1 MRLPVRALVLAF
13 TLFSFFLLAVQS
25 LPGLMVLHVVSGSM
39 EPNVPLGSLV
49 LLRRGE
55 PPSIGDVAAYV
66 LEVQGRRYV
75 LLHRVTGISSDG
87 RYVFSADADPSSGIT
102 LVEPEKV
109 LGRMLVA
116 IPYLGYLAPYAS
128 LVMGLLIVQL
138 LVPKKVR
145 APSNI
150 PADPGI
156 LRYLPAFLLPL
167 SFLLPVKGLPALLG
181 PLFLAVTLP
190 VYAATLLLERQV
202 QYSDLVYALLAAS
215 VIVSIDFAK
224 LYSLLWGL

>member
-1 MRLPVRALVLAF
+1 MRLPVRALVLI
-13 TLFSFFLLAVQS
+13 LVLSSFFLLSVQS

-39 EPNVPLGSLV
+39 EPNVPVGSLV
-49 LLRRGE
+49 LLSRGE

-87 RYVFSADADPSSGIT
+87 RYVFTADADTLSGIT
-102 LVEPEKV
+102 LVSPEKV
-109 LGRMLVA
+109 LGKMLVA
-116 IPYLGYLAPYAS
+116 IPYLGYLAPYAP
-128 LVMGLLIVQL
+128 LVMGLLIVL
-138 LVPKKVR
+138 SLVPKKVR
-145 APSNI
+145 APSNT
-150 PADPGI
+150 PSDPGI

-190 VYAATLLLERQV
+190 VYAATLLLERHV
-202 QYSDLVYALLAAS
+202 PHSDLVYALLAAS

-224 LYSLLWGL
+224 LYSLLSGL

>member
-1 MRLPVRALVLAF
+1 MRLPVRALVLI
-13 TLFSFFLLAVQS
+13 LVLSSFFLLAVQS

-49 LLRRGE
+49 LLSRGE
-55 PPSIGDVAAYV
+55 PPSMGDVAAYI
-66 LEVQGRRYV
+66 LEAQGRKYV
-75 LLHRVTGISSDG
+75 ILHRITGITGDG
-87 RYVFSADADPSSGIT
+87 KYLFSADADPSSVIT
-102 LVEPEKV
+102 PVEPEKV
-109 LGRMLVA
+109 LGKMLVA
-116 IPYLGYLAPYAS
+116 IPYLGYLAPYAP
-128 LVMGLLIVQL
+128 LVMGLLGVLL

-145 APSNI
+145 APSNT

-181 PLFLAVTLP
+181 PLYLAVTVP

-202 QYSDLVYALLAAS
+202 DYSDLVYALLAAS

>member
-109 LGRMLVA
+109 LGKMLVA
-116 IPYLGYLAPYAS
+116 IPYLGYLAPYAP
-128 LVMGLLIVQL
+128 LVMGLLIVL
-138 LVPKKVR
+138 SLVPKKVR
-145 APSNI
+145 APSNM
-150 PADPGI
+150 PANPGI

-190 VYAATLLLERQV
+190 VYAATLLLERHV
-202 QYSDLVYALLAAS
+202 PHSDLVYALLAAS

-224 LYSLLWGL
+224 LYSLLSGL

>member
-1 MRLPVRALVLAF
+1 MRSLGRALVLILV
-13 TLFSFFLLAVQS
+13 LFSFFLLSVQS

-87 RYVFSADADPSSGIT
+87 RYVFSADAVPSNSIT

-128 LVMGLLIVQL
+128 LVMGLLIVLL